1 MNLRA
6 ITTLTQRELLDA
18 LRNKWFL
25 VYSGAFLVLC
35 LGLAMM
41 IVNSAG
47 YTGIS
52 GFGRTAAGLINLV
65 LFLAPLMGLTLG
77 AQALSSEREQ
87 GTLAYLIAQPVSL
100 TEIFLA
106 KFLGLAIAIGG
117 AIVIGF
123 SLSSLAIVS
132 WSGGTGVEVFLKLLP
147 LTLLLAWSTLAV
159 GFVISSR
166 SDKTV
171 TALGIGVVMWIL
183 MVLLG
188 NLGLMGTSVVV
199 GMAPELL
206 LGLTIINPLEAFR
219 IGAIMQIRGSLEL
232 LGPAGLVARDTMGDA
247 TTMVLVAVMMLWLV
261 GGLALAYVLARRKEL
276 Q

>member
-1 MNLRA
+1 MNVRSVM
-6 ITTLTQRELLDA
+6 TLTQRELLDA

-25 VYSGAFLVLC
+25 VYSAAFVVLC

-77 AQALSSEREQ
+77 AQALSAEREQ
-87 GTLAYLIAQPVSL
+87 GTLAYLLAQPVSL
-100 TEIFLA
+100 SEIFIA

-117 AIVIGF
+117 SIIIGF

-132 WSGGTGVEVFLKLLP
+132 WSGGTGVEVFLRLLP
-147 LTLLLAWSTLAV
+147 LTLLLAWSTLAI

-171 TALGIGVVMWIL
+171 TALGIGVVMWIGL
-183 MVLLG
+183 VLLG
-188 NLGLMGTSVVV
+188 DLGLMGTSVVM
-199 GMAPELL
+199 GMSPELL

-219 IGAIMQIRGSLEL
+219 VGAIMQIRGSLEL
-232 LGPAGLVARDTMGDA
+232 LGPAGLVARDTMGNA
-247 TTMVLVAVMMLWLV
+247 TTLVLIAVMSVWLI
-261 GGLALAYVLARRKEL
+261 GGMALAYFLARRKEM

>member
-1 MNLRA
+1 MNLKSV
-6 ITTLTQRELLDA
+6 ITLTQRELLDA
-18 LRNKWFL
+18 FRNKWFL
-25 VYSGAFLVLC
+25 VYSAAFVVLC
-35 LGLAMM
+35 IGLAMM

-87 GTLAYLIAQPVSL
+87 GTLAYLMAQPVSL
-100 TEIFLA
+100 SEIFLA

-117 AIVIGF
+117 AVVIGF

-132 WSGGTGVEVFLKLLP
+132 WSGGSGVEVFLKLLP
-147 LTLLLAWSTLAV
+147 LTLLLAWATLAL
-159 GFVISSR
+159 GFVISSQ

-171 TALGIGVVMWIL
+171 TALGIAVVMWIL
-183 MVLLG
+183 LVLLG

-199 GMAPELL
+199 GMSPELL
-206 LGLTIINPLEAFR
+206 LGLTIVNPLEAFR
-219 IGAIMQIRGSLEL
+219 VGAIMQIRGSLEL
-232 LGPAGLVARDTMGDA
+232 LGPAGLVARDVMGNA
-247 TTMVLVAVMMLWLV
+247 TTIVLVSVMTVWLFGGMAV
-261 GGLALAYVLARRKEL
+261 AYTLARRKEL

>member
-1 MNLRA
+1 MNLKV

-25 VYSGAFLVLC
+25 VYSIAFVLLC
-35 LGLAMM
+35 FGLAMM

-100 TEIFLA
+100 TEIFMA

-117 AIVIGF
+117 AVVLGF
-123 SLSSLAIVS
+123 SISSLAIIS
-132 WSGGTGVEVFLKLLP
+132 WSGGSGVGVFLKLLP
-147 LTLLLAWSTLAV
+147 LTLLLAWSTLAL

-171 TALGIGVVMWIL
+171 TALGIGVVLWIAL
-183 MVLLG
+183 VLLG

-219 IGAIMQIRGSLEL
+219 IGAIMEIRGSLEL

-247 TTMVLVAVMMLWLV
+247 TTLVLVGVMTIWLF
-261 GGLALAYVLARRKEL
+261 GGMALAYVLARRKEL

>member
-1 MNLRA
+1 MNVRSVM
-6 ITTLTQRELLDA
+6 TLTQRELLDA

-25 VYSGAFLVLC
+25 VYSAAFVVLC

-77 AQALSSEREQ
+77 AQALSAEREQ
-87 GTLAYLIAQPVSL
+87 GTLAYLLAQPVSL
-100 TEIFLA
+100 SEIFIA

-117 AIVIGF
+117 SIIIGF

-132 WSGGTGVEVFLKLLP
+132 WSGGTGVEVFLRLLP
-147 LTLLLAWSTLAV
+147 LTLLLAWSTLAI

-171 TALGIGVVMWIL
+171 TALGIGVVMWIGL
-183 MVLLG
+183 VLLG
-188 NLGLMGTSVVV
+188 DLGLMGTSVVM
-199 GMAPELL
+199 GMSPELL
-206 LGLTIINPLEAFR
+206 LSLTIINPLEAFR
-219 IGAIMQIRGSLEL
+219 VGAIMQIRGSLEL
-232 LGPAGLVARDTMGDA
+232 LGPAGLVARDTMGNA
-247 TTMVLVAVMMLWLV
+247 TTLVLIAVMSVWLI
-261 GGLALAYVLARRKEL
+261 GGMALAYFLARRKEM

>member
-1 MNLRA
+1 MNLKA

-25 VYSGAFLVLC
+25 VYSAAFVVLC
-35 LGLAMM
+35 MGLAMM

-77 AQALSSEREQ
+77 AQALSSEQER
-87 GTLAYLIAQPVSL
+87 GHSHLIAQPVSL
-100 TEIFLA
+100 GEIFLA
-106 KFLGLAIAIGG
+106 KFPWPGNRHWRCGDTR
-117 AIVIGF
+117 F

-132 WSGGTGVEVFLKLLP
+132 WSGGAGVEVFLKLLP

-199 GMAPELL
+199 GMSPELL
-206 LGLTIINPLEAFR
+206 LGLTLINPLEAFR
-219 IGAIMQIRGSLEL
+219 IGAVCRFVARLNY
-232 LGPAGLVARDTMGDA
+232 GPAIVAAMRWCH
-247 TTMVLVAVMMLWLV
+247 TTMVLVVVLHWAGWRWHV
-261 GGLALAYVLARRKEL
+261 GTTKEL

>member
-1 MNLRA
+1 MNLKSV
-6 ITTLTQRELLDA
+6 ITLTQRELLDA
-18 LRNKWFL
+18 FRNKWFL
-25 VYSGAFLVLC
+25 VYSAAFVVLC
-35 LGLAMM
+35 IGLAMM

-87 GTLAYLIAQPVSL
+87 GTLAYLMAQPVSL
-100 TEIFLA
+100 GEIFLA

-117 AIVIGF
+117 AVVIGF

-132 WSGGTGVEVFLKLLP
+132 WSGGSGVEVFLKLLP
-147 LTLLLAWSTLAV
+147 LTLLLAWATLAL
-159 GFVISSR
+159 GFVISSQ

-171 TALGIGVVMWIL
+171 TALGIAVVMWIL
-183 MVLLG
+183 LVLLG

-199 GMAPELL
+199 GMSPELL
-206 LGLTIINPLEAFR
+206 LGLTIVNPLEAFR
-219 IGAIMQIRGSLEL
+219 VGAIMQIRGSLEL
-232 LGPAGLVARDTMGDA
+232 LGPAGLVARDVMGNA
-247 TTMVLVAVMMLWLV
+247 TTIVLVSVMTVWLFGGMAV
-261 GGLALAYVLARRKEL
+261 AYTLARRKEL

>member
-1 MNLRA
+1 MNVRSVM
-6 ITTLTQRELLDA
+6 TLTQRELLDA

-25 VYSGAFLVLC
+25 VYSAAFVVLC

-77 AQALSSEREQ
+77 AQALSAEREQ
-87 GTLAYLIAQPVSL
+87 GTLAYLLAQPVSL
-100 TEIFLA
+100 SEIFIA
-106 KFLGLAIAIGG
+106 KFMGLAIAIGG
-117 AIVIGF
+117 SIIIGF

-132 WSGGTGVEVFLKLLP
+132 WSGGTGVEVFLRLLP
-147 LTLLLAWSTLAV
+147 LTLLLAWSTLAI

-171 TALGIGVVMWIL
+171 TALGIGVVMWIGL
-183 MVLLG
+183 VLLG
-188 NLGLMGTSVVV
+188 DLGLMGTSVVM
-199 GMAPELL
+199 GMSPEFL

-219 IGAIMQIRGSLEL
+219 VGAIMQIRGSLEL
-232 LGPAGLVARDTMGDA
+232 LGPAGLVARDTMGNA
-247 TTMVLVAVMMLWLV
+247 TTLVLIGVMSLWLI
-261 GGLALAYVLARRKEL
+261 GGMALAYLLARRKEM

>member
-1 MNLRA
+1 MNPRT

-18 LRNKWFL
+18 FRNRWFL
-25 VYSGAFLVLC
+25 VYSIAFVVLC
-35 LGLAMM
+35 IGLAMM

-87 GTLAYLIAQPVSL
+87 GTFSYLLAQPVSL
-100 TEIFLA
+100 PEIFLA

-123 SLSSLAIVS
+123 SLSSLAITF
-132 WSGGTGVEVFLKLLP
+132 WSGSSGVELFLRLLP
-147 LTLLLAWSTLAV
+147 LTLLLAWATLAI
-159 GFVISSR
+159 GLLISAQSER
-166 SDKTV
+166 TV
-171 TALGIGVVMWIL
+171 TALGIAVVAWL
-183 MVLLG
+183 FLVLIG
-188 NLGLMGTSVVV
+188 NLGLMGTSIVVDLS
-199 GMAPELL
+199 ASSLL
-206 LGLTIINPLEAFR
+206 FMTLVNPLEAFR
-219 IGAIMQIRGSLEL
+219 IAAITQVRGSLEL
-232 LGPAGLVARDTMGDA
+232 LGPAGLVARDNLGDS
-247 TTMVLVAVMMLWLV
+247 TTFALIAVMMIWLV
-261 GGLALAYVLARRKEL
+261 GSLAVAYMLAKRKEM

>member
-1 MNLRA
+1 MNLKSV
-6 ITTLTQRELLDA
+6 ITLTQRELLDA
-18 LRNKWFL
+18 FRNKWFL
-25 VYSGAFLVLC
+25 VYSAAFVVLC
-35 LGLAMM
+35 IGLAMM

-87 GTLAYLIAQPVSL
+87 GTLAYLMAQPVSL
-100 TEIFLA
+100 SEIFLA

-117 AIVIGF
+117 AVVIGF

-132 WSGGTGVEVFLKLLP
+132 WSGGSGVEVFLKLLP
-147 LTLLLAWSTLAV
+147 LTLLLAWATLAL
-159 GFVISSR
+159 GFVISSQ
-166 SDKTV
+166 SDKAV
-171 TALGIGVVMWIL
+171 TALGIAVVMWIL
-183 MVLLG
+183 LVLLG

-199 GMAPELL
+199 GMSPELL
-206 LGLTIINPLEAFR
+206 LGLTIVNPLEAFR
-219 IGAIMQIRGSLEL
+219 VGAIMQIRGSLEL
-232 LGPAGLVARDTMGDA
+232 LGPAGLVARDVMGNA
-247 TTMVLVAVMMLWLV
+247 TTIVLVSVMTVWLFGGMAV
-261 GGLALAYVLARRKEL
+261 AYTLARRKEL

>member
-1 MNLRA
+1 MNLKSV
-6 ITTLTQRELLDA
+6 ITLTQRELLDA
-18 LRNKWFL
+18 FRNKWFL
-25 VYSGAFLVLC
+25 VYSVAFVVLC
-35 LGLAMM
+35 LGLALM

-77 AQALSSEREQ
+77 AQALSAEREQ
-87 GTLAYLIAQPVSL
+87 GTLAYLMAQPVSL
-100 TEIFLA
+100 AEIFLA

-117 AIVIGF
+117 AVVIGF

-132 WSGGTGVEVFLKLLP
+132 WSGGSGVELFLRLLP
-147 LTLLLAWSTLAV
+147 LTLLLAWSTLAL
-159 GFVISSR
+159 GFLISAR

-183 MVLLG
+183 LVLIG
-188 NLGLMGTSVVV
+188 DLGLMGTSVVV
-199 GMAPELL
+199 GISPELL

-247 TTMVLVAVMMLWLV
+247 TTLVLVSVMTAWLV
-261 GGLALAYVLARRKEL
+261 GGMALAYVLARRKEL

>member
-6 ITTLTQRELLDA
+6 IMTLTQRELLDA

-25 VYSGAFLVLC
+25 VYSAAFVVLC

-77 AQALSSEREQ
+77 AQALSAEREQ
-87 GTLAYLIAQPVSL
+87 GTLAYLLAQPVSL
-100 TEIFLA
+100 PEIFVA
-106 KFLGLAIAIGG
+106 KFVGLAVAIGG
-117 AIVIGF
+117 SIIIGF
-123 SLSSLAIVS
+123 SLSSLAIVF

-147 LTLLLAWSTLAV
+147 LTLLLAWATLAI

-171 TALGIGVVMWIL
+171 TALGVGVVVWIL

-188 NLGLMGTSVVV
+188 DLGLMGTSVVV
-199 GMAPELL
+199 GMSPELL
-206 LGLTIINPLEAFR
+206 LGLTIVNPLEAFR

-232 LGPAGLVARDTMGDA
+232 LGPAGLVARDTMGDV
-247 TTMVLVAVMMLWLV
+247 TTLVLVGVMGLWLI
-261 GGLALAYVLARRKEL
+261 GGMALAYLLASRKEL

>member
-1 MNLRA
+1 MNPRVIL
-6 ITTLTQRELLDA
+6 TLTQRELLDS

-25 VYSGAFLVLC
+25 VYSIAFVLLC
-35 LGLAMM
+35 IGLAMM

-47 YTGIS
+47 YGGIS

-87 GTLAYLIAQPVSL
+87 GTLAYLLAQPVSL
-100 TEIFLA
+100 AEVFIS

-117 AIVIGF
+117 SVVIGF
-123 SLSSLAIVS
+123 SLSSLAITF
-132 WSGGTGVEVFLKLLP
+132 WSGGDGVDVFLKLLP
-147 LTLLLAWSTLAV
+147 LTLLLAWTTLAI
-159 GFVISSR
+159 GFLISAR

-171 TALGIGVVMWIL
+171 TALGIGVVAWIFL
-183 MVLLG
+183 VLIG
-188 NLGLMGTSVVV
+188 SLGLMGTSVVV
-199 GMAPELL
+199 GLSPETLL
-206 LGLTIINPLEAFR
+206 AATIINPLESFR
-219 IGAIMQIRGSLEL
+219 IASIMQIRGSLEL
-232 LGPAGLVARDTMGDA
+232 LGPAGLVARDVFGDS
-247 TTMVLVAVMMLWLV
+247 TTLLLVGVMVVWMV